1 MPLIDKLRALPLNI
15 FQSLSLM
22 GLLVSG
28 IAQVI
33 MALMDK
39 HVERFWAVYVVWG
52 AVLVLGTLI
61 GGTGGGHDHPHDH

>member
-1 MPLIDKLRALPLNI
+1 MALIDKLRALPLNI
-15 FQSLSLM
+15 FQTLSLM

-28 IAQVI
+28 VAQVI

-61 GGTGGGHDHPHDH
+61 GSTGGHHHEH